1 MKKKHIRTSVFRVCI
16 LFAVCIS
23 LSVGIIGFATYYHG
37 MIDKYQK
44 YIAGI
49 LNISMCVIDGDSIR
63 LCIEEGAESGRLV
76 QEQEFLNKIKDNYE
90 ITYIYITKPLNLE
103 DRNNMMYVLA
113 GVAKEEIGDKDNV
126 KFGDLSGEEYDAKVV
141 SHYMSKME
149 DSQDI
154 SYYANWTNFG
164 FMYTGLATI
173 TDSMGQAVAVLS
185 VDISVNEL
193 AVTFWNYL
201 GVVLVG
207 SAVITI
213 VFLLLM
219 YQWMNVHI
227 LIPLYR
233 METSAKCFVD
243 VSHLAIEPEQML
255 FCDPKVHT
263 NDEMEVLADTL
274 MVMAEDL
281 KVYMKKMLSQRA
293 EKERIESELTVAA
306 QIQANMLPCIFPAF
320 PERKEID
327 IYAMMIPAKE
337 VGGDFYDFF
346 WIDDRHFFMVMADV
360 SGKGIPAA
368 LFMMIGKT
376 LIKDHVG
383 AKTSLTEVFGEVNRL
398 LYEANKE
405 GLFITAFACV
415 LDVVTGELR
424 FVNAGHEKPYFLYA
438 KKGVVAYP
446 VCASFVLALMEEGSY
461 EEGSVILN
469 PDDKIFLYTDGVTEA
484 TNELEKLYGS
494 DRLSQILNQ
503 NQDKPPKEL
512 LGLVKAD
519 VDQFVGR
526 AAQFDDLTMLCM
538 EYKARGGKLDE
549 GIAC

>member
-1 MKKKHIRTSVFRVCI
+1 MKKKHIRSSVLRACI

-23 LSVGIIGFATYYHG
+23 FSVGMIGFTTYYYG

-49 LNISMCVIDGDSIR
+49 LNISMCVIDGNNIR
-63 LCIEEGAESGRLV
+63 LCIEEETEAGRLM

-90 ITYIYITKPLNLE
+90 IAYIYITKPLNLE
-103 DRNNMMYVLA
+103 DKNNMMYVLA
-113 GVAKEEIGDKDNV
+113 GVAKEEIGDTDNV

-141 SHYMSKME
+141 SHYMSKMN
-149 DSQDI
+149 DSQSI
-154 SYYANWTNFG
+154 SYYANRTDFG

-173 TDSMGQAVAVLS
+173 TDSMGEAVAVLS
-185 VDISVNEL
+185 VDISMNEL
-193 AVTFWNYL
+193 IVTFWNYL
-201 GVVLVG
+201 GVVLLG
-207 SAVITI
+207 SVVIT
-213 VFLLLM
+213 VAFLILM

-233 METSAKCFVD
+233 MESSAKWFVD
-243 VSHLAIEPEQML
+243 ASHLAIDPEQML
-255 FCDPKVHT
+255 FSDPEVHT
-263 NDEMEVLADTL
+263 GDEMEVLADTL
-274 MVMAEDL
+274 MTMAEDL
-281 KVYMKKMLSQRA
+281 KVYMKRMLLQRA

-320 PERKEID
+320 PKRKEID
-327 IYAMMIPAKE
+327 IYAMMTPAKE

-346 WIDDRHFFMVMADV
+346 WVDDRHFFMVMADV

-368 LFMMIGKT
+368 LFMVIGKT

-383 AKTSLTEVFGEVNRL
+383 TKASLPEVFGEVNRL

-438 KKGVVAYP
+438 KKGFVSYP
-446 VCASFVLALMEEGSY
+446 VCAGFVLALMEEGSY

-469 PDDKIFLYTDGVTEA
+469 PGDKIFLYTDGVTEA
-484 TNELEKLYGS
+484 TDVMERLYGS
-494 DRLSQILNQ
+494 DRLSQVLNQ

-519 VDQFVGR
+519 VDQFVGQ
-526 AAQFDDLTMLCM
+526 ASQFDDLTMLCM
-538 EYKARGGKLDE
+538 EYKARGKKLDE
-549 GIAC
+549 GIVC